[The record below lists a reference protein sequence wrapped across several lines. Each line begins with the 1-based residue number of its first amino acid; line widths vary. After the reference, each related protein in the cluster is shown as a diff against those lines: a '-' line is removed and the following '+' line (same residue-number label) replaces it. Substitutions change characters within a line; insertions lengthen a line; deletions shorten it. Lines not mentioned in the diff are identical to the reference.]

1 MPKTNKTY
9 ICQKCGASY
18 LRWMGKCEGCG
29 EWNSVVEDI
38 KSDNEDV
45 RIKSAGRILKP
56 QSINDIES
64 KKFSKTKSNIDEFD
78 RVLGGGIVSGA
89 VILLG
94 GDPGIGKSTLALQV
108 TNKISEISQKN
119 SLYISG
125 EESAN
130 QVKMRADRLGTLS
143 SGLQFLSETNIDN
156 IIATIKDIK
165 PNLIILDS
173 IQTVYSNDFDSAA
186 GSIVQVRES
195 SNRLIRC
202 AKENNIPVILIGHV
216 TKGGEVAGPKTLEHL
231 VDTVL
236 YLEGD
241 RFHNF
246 RILRSNKNRFGPT
259 SEIGVFEMRGS
270 GFGEIKNPSQLFLKE
285 RKNEVPGTCV
295 AALLEGSRSFLI
307 EIQALT
313 SYTNFGYPKRTTS
326 GFDLNRLQLLS
337 AVLSKRVNLKLDN
350 QDIYINAAG
359 GMKIKEPGAD
369 LACSLALASVYS
381 NKIVN
386 PEIVA
391 IGEVGLT
398 GEVRTVSQIDK
409 RVSEAFNLGFKIV
422 LVPKVDVKNSKG
434 QVIRVGTVQEAIDR
448 ALIK

>member
-18 LRWMGKCEGCG
+18 LRWMGKCESCG
-29 EWNSVVEDI
+29 EWNSVVEEV
-38 KSDNEDV
+38 KSQNENI
-45 RIKSAGRILKP
+45 RIKSEGRILKP
-56 QSINDIES
+56 QSINNIEAQ
-64 KKFSKTKSNIDEFD
+64 KFSKIKSGIGEFD
-78 RVLGGGIVSGA
+78 RVIGGGIVSGA

-94 GDPGIGKSTLALQV
+94 GDPGIGKSTIALQLS
-108 TNKISEISQKN
+108 NKIAEISNKN

-130 QVKMRADRLGTLS
+130 QVRMRADRLSTLS
-143 SGLQFLSETNIDN
+143 ANLQFLSETNIDN
-156 IIATIKDIK
+156 VIATVKDIK
-165 PNLIILDS
+165 PGLIILDS

-186 GSIVQVRES
+186 GSVVQVRES
-195 SNRLIRC
+195 ANRLIRC

-259 SEIGVFEMRGS
+259 SEIGVFEMKGS
-270 GFGEIKNPSQLFLKE
+270 GFTEIKNPSEIFLRE

-313 SYTNFGYPKRTTS
+313 SLTTFGYPKRTAS

-381 NKIVN
+381 NKIVD

-409 RVSEAFNLGFKIV
+409 RVSEAFNLGFKKV
-422 LVPKVDVKNSKG
+422 LVPRIDVKSNKG
-434 QVIRVGTVQEAIDR
+434 EVINVGTMKEAIDK
-448 ALIK
+448 ALI

>member
-1 MPKTNKTY
+1 MPKNNKTY
-9 ICQKCGASY
+9 TCQNCGASY
-18 LRWMGKCEGCG
+18 LRWMGKCESCG
-29 EWNSVVEDI
+29 DWNSVVEEV
-38 KSDNEDV
+38 KSTDDNI
-45 RIKSAGRILKP
+45 RIKSEGRILKP
-56 QSINDIES
+56 QTISNIEA
-64 KKFSKTKSNIDEFD
+64 KKFGKTKSNINEFD

-94 GDPGIGKSTLALQV
+94 GDPGIGKSTIALQIS
-108 TNKISEISQKN
+108 NKVSEISNDKT
-119 SLYISG
+119 LYISG
-125 EESAN
+125 EESAS
-130 QVKMRADRLGTLS
+130 QVRMRADRLKTLS
-143 SGLQFLSETNIDN
+143 PNLQFLSETNIDN
-156 IIATIKDIK
+156 IIATTNEVK
-165 PNLIILDS
+165 PGLIILDS

-186 GSIVQVRES
+186 GSVVQVRES
-195 SNRLIRC
+195 ANRLIRC
-202 AKENNIPVILIGHV
+202 AKESNIPVILIGHV

-259 SEIGVFEMRGS
+259 SEIGVFEMKGT
-270 GFGEIKNPSQLFLKE
+270 GFVEIKNPSEIFLKE

-313 SYTNFGYPKRTTS
+313 SCTNFGYPKRTAS
-326 GFDLNRLQLLS
+326 GYDLNRLQLLA

-369 LACSLALASVYS
+369 LACSLALSSVYL
-381 NKIVN
+381 NKTVN
-386 PEIVA
+386 SDIVA

-398 GEVRTVSQIDK
+398 GEIRTVSQIDK
-409 RVSEAFNLGFKIV
+409 RVSEAFNLGFKKA
-422 LVPKVDVKNSKG
+422 LVPKVDVKSNKG
-434 QVIRVGTVQEAIDR
+434 EVIRVGTVKEAIDK
-448 ALIK
+448 ALKH

>member
-1 MPKTNKTY
+1 MSKTNKTY
-9 ICQKCGASY
+9 TCQKCGVTY
-18 LRWMGKCEGCG
+18 LRWMGKCESCG
-29 EWNSVVEDI
+29 EWNSVVEGVKQI
-38 KSDNEDV
+38 NENIRVKSE
-45 RIKSAGRILKP
+45 GRILKS
-56 QSINDIES
+56 QSIINIEA
-64 KKFSKTKSNIDEFD
+64 KKFSKRKSGINEFD
-78 RVLGGGIVSGA
+78 RVIGGGIVSGA

-108 TNKISEISQKN
+108 SNQLSEISN
-119 SLYISG
+119 NNVLYISG
-125 EESAN
+125 EESAT
-130 QVKMRADRLGTLS
+130 QVKMRAERLSTFS
-143 SGLQFLSETNIDN
+143 PGLQFLSETNIDN
-156 IIATIKDIK
+156 IIATVSNLG
-165 PNLIILDS
+165 PGLIILDS

-186 GSIVQVRES
+186 GSVLQVRES
-195 SNRLIRC
+195 ASRLIRC

-246 RILRSNKNRFGPT
+246 RILRATKNRFGPT
-259 SEIGVFEMRGS
+259 TEIGVFEMKGD
-270 GFGEIKNPSQLFLKE
+270 GFVEIKNPSQLFLAE
-285 RKNEVPGTCV
+285 RKLEVPGTCV
-295 AALLEGSRSFLI
+295 AALLEGSRTFLI

-326 GFDLNRLQLLS
+326 GYDLNRLQLLA
-337 AVLSKRVNLKLDN
+337 AVLSKRANLKLDN

-369 LACSLALASVYS
+369 LACSLALASVYL

-386 PEIVA
+386 PGVVA

-398 GEVRTVSQIDK
+398 GEIRTVSQIEK
-409 RVSEAFNLGFKIV
+409 RVSEAFNLGFKKV
-422 LVPKVDVKNSKG
+422 LVPEVEVKSSKG
-434 QVIRVGTVQEAIDR
+434 EVIKVGTVKEAMGR

>member
-1 MPKTNKTY
+1 MSKNNKIY
-9 ICQKCGASY
+9 ICQKCDTQY

-29 EWNSVVEDI
+29 EWNSVVEDRGTQ
-38 KSDNEDV
+38 NEDV
-45 RIKSAGRILKP
+45 RIKSEGKILEP
-56 QSINDIES
+56 QSISNIKVEKFNKIES
-64 KKFSKTKSNIDEFD
+64 GISEFD
-78 RVLGGGIVSGA
+78 RVIGGGIVSGS

-94 GDPGIGKSTLALQV
+94 GDPGIGKSTLALQIS
-108 TNKISEISQKN
+108 NKVSNLENNK

-125 EESAN
+125 EESAG
-130 QVKMRADRLGTLS
+130 QVKMRADRLS
-143 SGLQFLSETNIDN
+143 VNSPNLQFLSDTNIDN
-156 IIATIKDIK
+156 IIATVLSIE
-165 PNLIILDS
+165 PRFIILDS

-195 SNRLIRC
+195 ANRLIRC
-202 AKENNIPVILIGHV
+202 AKANNIPVILIGHI
-216 TKGGEVAGPKTLEHL
+216 TKGGEIAGPKTLEHL

-246 RILRSNKNRFGPT
+246 RILRATKNRFGPT
-259 SEIGVFEMRGS
+259 TEIGVFEMKGS
-270 GFGEIKNPSQLFLKE
+270 GFSEIKNPSQLFLKE
-285 RKNEVPGTCV
+285 RTLEVPGTCV
-295 AALLEGSRSFLI
+295 AALVEGSRSFLI

-313 SYTNFGYPKRTTS
+313 SLTTFGYPKRTAS
-326 GFDLNRLQLLS
+326 GYDLNRLQLLA

-381 NKIVN
+381 NKIVD
-386 PEIVA
+386 PKMVA

-409 RVSEAFNLGFKIV
+409 RVSEAFNLGFEKA
-422 LVPKVDVKNSKG
+422 LVPNVDVKNSKG
-434 QVIRVGTVQEAIDR
+434 ELIKVETVREAIKK
-448 ALIK
+448 ALLE

>member
-9 ICQKCGASY
+9 TCQKCGAEY
-18 LRWMGKCEGCG
+18 LRWMGKCESCN
-29 EWNSVVEDI
+29 EWNSVVEEVDT
-38 KSDNEDV
+38 KNEDI
-45 RIKSAGRILKP
+45 RIKSEGRVLKP
-56 QSINDIES
+56 QSIVNIEA
-64 KKFSKTKSNIDEFD
+64 KKFGKIQSGISEFD

-89 VILLG
+89 VLLLG
-94 GDPGIGKSTLALQV
+94 GDPGIGKSTIVLQLS
-108 TNKISEISQKN
+108 NKISDISN
-119 SLYISG
+119 SISLYISG
-125 EESAN
+125 EESAS
-130 QVKMRADRLGTLS
+130 QVKMRADRLQTQS
-143 SGLQFLSETNIDN
+143 PNLQFLSETNIDN
-156 IIATIKDIK
+156 IIATVNDIK
-165 PNLIILDS
+165 PGLIILDS

-186 GSIVQVRES
+186 GSVVQVRES
-195 SNRLIRC
+195 ANRLIRC
-202 AKENNIPVILIGHV
+202 AKESNIPVILIGHV

-246 RILRSNKNRFGPT
+246 RILRATKNRFGPT
-259 SEIGVFEMRGS
+259 TEIGVFEMKGS
-270 GFGEIKNPSQLFLKE
+270 GFSEIKNPSQLFLKE
-285 RKNEVPGTCV
+285 RENNVPGTCV

-313 SYTNFGYPKRTTS
+313 SLTNFGYPKRTAS

-381 NKIVN
+381 NKIVD
-386 PEIVA
+386 PELVA

-398 GEVRTVSQIDK
+398 GEIRTVSQIDK
-409 RVSEAFNLGFKIV
+409 RASEAFNLGFKKV
-422 LVPKVDVKNSKG
+422 VVPKVDVKSNKG
-434 QVIRVGTVQEAIDR
+434 EVIKVGTVREAIEK
-448 ALIK
+448 ALLE